1 MPVIKETIKQNNLD
15 VTLKINLGSGINLS
29 GFQQEID
36 NLTELT
42 KDELINPII
51 DNEVRRFQYKSEN
64 GAVNLTFY
72 FSNTPQPLFS
82 HAGFSPSEIIVG
94 SPIITNSFFIMDYY
108 DTYDSYTQTKIFS
121 TYLTQILSGVNKQPN
136 YKIYSDTIN
145 QFYNWYVPLSFI
157 NSQTGST
164 IIGYTNFSFYNAKF
178 GKVTLFF
185 NKDNENILTPEKM
198 YFKTELDLIN
208 KTWRFLGLP
217 TNNANAYEISSTSA
231 YVTRI
236 NNTIGNFVNTKQTYP
251 TGNTFQTTTGTYV
264 TE

>member
-136 YKIYSDTIN
+136 YKIYSDTVN
-145 QFYNWYVPLSFI
+145 QFYSWYVP
-157 NSQTGST
+157 
-164 IIGYTNFSFYNAKF
+164 K
-178 GKVTLFF
+178 
-185 NKDNENILTPEKM
+185 
-198 YFKTELDLIN
+198 
-208 KTWRFLGLP
+208 W
-217 TNNANAYEISSTSA
+217 
-231 YVTRI
+231 YVDAQIRKHGE
-236 NNTIGNFVNTKQTYP
+236 NNTLLLVVEVFIVLH
-251 TGNTFQTTTGTYV
+251 TFMEQYIMTIMIVIAIMYKMLPMDF
-264 TE
+264 

>member
-1 MPVIKETIKQNNLD
+1 MSIIKEVIKSNNLD
-15 VTLKINLGSGINLS
+15 VNIRFTLGSGVGLS
-29 GFQQEID
+29 GYQQEID
-36 NLTELT
+36 NFTIN
-42 KDELINPII
+42 KGIELINPIV
-51 DNEVRRFQYKSEN
+51 DSEVRKFNYN
-64 GAVNLTFY
+64 PTIGTIYLNYY
-72 FSNTPQPLFS
+72 FNDTRSFKQ
-82 HAGFSPSEIIVG
+82 AGFTDDEIQTSSVKLL
-94 SPIITNSFFIMDYY
+94 NSFFILNFY
-108 DTYDSYTQTKIFS
+108 DTFNTNTQRKIFS
-121 TYLTQILSGVNKQPN
+121 SYLTKVLSGVNNTPKYQISSN
-136 YKIYSDTIN
+136 IIN